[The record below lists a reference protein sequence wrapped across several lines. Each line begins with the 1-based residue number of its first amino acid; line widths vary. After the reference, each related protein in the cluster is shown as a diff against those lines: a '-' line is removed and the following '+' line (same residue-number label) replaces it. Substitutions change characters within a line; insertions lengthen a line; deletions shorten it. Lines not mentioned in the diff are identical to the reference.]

1 MNKIKNFF
9 ADWSWKEKAW
19 LAFVLIVQTVAW
31 GIQKES
37 AFMLIMNDTDKQ
49 SEPGTGSER

>member
-9 ADWSWKEKAW
+9 CGLELERKSVAGIRADRTDSCMGHPEGKRIHADH
-19 LAFVLIVQTVAW
+19 
-31 GIQKES
+31 
-37 AFMLIMNDTDKQ
+37 DTDKQ

>member
-37 AFMLIMNDTDKQ
+37 AFMPDHDTDKQ